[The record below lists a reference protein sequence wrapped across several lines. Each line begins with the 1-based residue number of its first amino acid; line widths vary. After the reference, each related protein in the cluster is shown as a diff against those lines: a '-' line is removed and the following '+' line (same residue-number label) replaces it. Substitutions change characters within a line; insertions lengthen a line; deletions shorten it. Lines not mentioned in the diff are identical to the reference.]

1 MEKKK
6 MPATYV
12 DKIRDYFYRQ
22 YELKEGSAEE
32 NIYALFAEDTIIRLA
47 DGNTVALE
55 DIARSAA
62 MLRQIPRSERT
73 VEVSD
78 FKEEGDTVTFHS
90 FVRFRNP
97 ETGELS
103 ELDSDVVWRFNGQG
117 KVVESRSSASI
128 ASVMPPSSS

>member
-1 MEKKK
+1 M
-6 MPATYV
+6 A
-12 DKIRDYFYRQ
+12 
-22 YELKEGSAEE
+22 
-32 NIYALFAEDTIIRLA
+32 N
-47 DGNTVALE
+47 GNTATLE

-62 MLRQIPRSERT
+62 MLRQIPRNERI

-78 FKEEGDTVTFHS
+78 FKEEGDTVAFHS

-117 KVVESRSSASI
+117 RVVESRSSASI
-128 ASVMPPSSS
+128 ASVISPSSG